1 MIGPRSHD
9 PAFRELRRHL
19 LRRRLE
25 RFDLRLRGEMALL
38 AVVIGGFLFW
48 QARVPF
54 DGLRRVHGP
63 LAVAGWLGLIL
74 LAIAAGS
81 ALLVLIRHGRQ
92 LRVTLPGPAW
102 LSLPLAPRSIAEH
115 MAWEARLSAGW
126 GAALAPGFLVAAIG
140 LLPAWSLVLLAGAFA
155 IALWALAHVATA
167 IAVRA
172 ALGFRR
178 GGALP
183 RDPVLEL
190 LLAAK
195 RAVAR
200 RRVRATRWRR
210 VPAWLGLWR
219 KDARLALRPT
229 SARARLVAPVV
240 LALASFG
247 VWLLPLEPP
256 LARLLAFAGG
266 LTAAATFAEFLIAL
280 AGEDPTA
287 VMKTLPIGA
296 WPVWLSRT
304 AWVLLWA
311 LVLAAGS
318 VFLARPLAAHALQ
331 VLLVWETCA
340 AIAIG
345 LLCLHDGMTLGHNAA
360 AAQRFLTLTLAI
372 SMAASI
378 MIPLLGWIV
387 LLTAV
392 VHSARR
398 VPRWARIES

>member
-102 LSLPLAPRSIAEH
+102 LSP
-115 MAWEARLSAGW
+115 
-126 GAALAPGFLVAAIG
+126 ALAPGFLVAAIG
-140 LLPAWSLVLLAGAFA
+140 LLPAWSLVLLAGAFT

-345 LLCLHDGMTLGHNAA
+345 LLGVHYGMTLGHNAA

>member
-1 MIGPRSHD
+1 M
-9 PAFRELRRHL
+9 
-19 LRRRLE
+19 
-25 RFDLRLRGEMALL
+25 
-38 AVVIGGFLFW
+38 
-48 QARVPF
+48 
-54 DGLRRVHGP
+54 
-63 LAVAGWLGLIL
+63 
-74 LAIAAGS
+74 
-81 ALLVLIRHGRQ
+81 
-92 LRVTLPGPAW
+92 
-102 LSLPLAPRSIAEH
+102 
-115 MAWEARLSAGW
+115 
-126 GAALAPGFLVAAIG
+126 
-140 LLPAWSLVLLAGAFA
+140 
-155 IALWALAHVATA
+155 
-167 IAVRA
+167 
-172 ALGFRR
+172 
-178 GGALP
+178 
-183 RDPVLEL
+183 
-190 LLAAK
+190 
-195 RAVAR
+195 
-200 RRVRATRWRR
+200 
-210 VPAWLGLWR
+210 
-219 KDARLALRPT
+219 
-229 SARARLVAPVV
+229 

-345 LLCLHDGMTLGHNAA
+345 LLGVHYGMTLGHNAA

-378 MIPLLGWIV
+378 MIPL
-387 LLTAV
+387 
-392 VHSARR
+392 
-398 VPRWARIES
+398 